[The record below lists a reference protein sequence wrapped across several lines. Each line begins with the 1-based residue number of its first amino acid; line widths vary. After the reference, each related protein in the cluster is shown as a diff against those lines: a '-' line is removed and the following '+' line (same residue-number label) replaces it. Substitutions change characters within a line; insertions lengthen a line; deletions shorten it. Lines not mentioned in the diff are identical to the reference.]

1 MSPFTY
7 VQVALSALLATTQL
21 QSKARL
27 LLTNDDG
34 WATAQIRAQNDA
46 LNAAGFNVCGGLAV
60 PRPHSDIAQVILS
73 APAEQESGTGSD
85 TATPTPLT
93 QPCEFNTCPAGSPA
107 EGFNASNREPCMAL
121 PPLRAPG

>member
-34 WATAQIRAQNDA
+34 WAVAQIRAQHDA
-46 LNAAGFNVCGGLAV
+46 LRIAGYPVSFCFPNSS
-60 PRPHSDIAQVILS
+60 HIA
-73 APAEQESGTGSD
+73 G
-85 TATPTPLT
+85 
-93 QPCEFNTCPAGSPA
+93 
-107 EGFNASNREPCMAL
+107 
-121 PPLRAPG
+121 